1 MFEVLLGVLAFTVVS
16 ISIYFLYQRRAT
28 QGQKKGPSQPPYL
41 GTLAQGLVHEIRNP
55 LSTFSVNLQLLQE
68 ELEEGLNGKALN
80 AKQRINTLQREVQRL
95 EEVLSDFLRFAR
107 EERLELKEHN
117 VNGLVDEVVD
127 FIAPEAR
134 KNNILIER
142 NYGSDLPPS
151 RIDATLIKQALF
163 NIIINAQQA
172 MPKGGRLYIHTSLRS
187 RDIQI
192 EITDTGVG
200 IPKSSFDKIFQV
212 YYSTKKRGTGLG
224 LPTVKRIVEGH
235 GGTITVESE
244 EGKGSS
250 FVVRLPLRR

>member
-1 MFEVLLGVLAFTVVS
+1 MFEVLLGALALAVVS
-16 ISIYFLYQRRAT
+16 ISIYFLYQRRTT
-28 QGQKKGPSQPPYL
+28 QGPKKDPSLPPYL

-68 ELEEGLNGKALN
+68 ELEDGLNGKALN
-80 AKQRINTLQREVQRL
+80 TKKRINTLQKEVQRL

-107 EERLELKEHN
+107 EEKLELKEHD
-117 VNGLVDEVVD
+117 VNRLLDEVVD
-127 FIAPEAR
+127 FIAPEAK

-142 NYGSDLPPS
+142 DYGPNLPS
-151 RIDATLIKQALF
+151 SLIDATLIKQALF

-172 MPKGGRLYIHTSLRS
+172 MPNGGRLYIRTLLRG

-192 EITDTGVG
+192 EIRDTGVG
-200 IPKSSFDKIFQV
+200 IPRASFDKIFQV

-235 GGTITVESE
+235 GGTVAVESE
-244 EGKGSS
+244 EGKGSN